1 MYHIKERW
9 IMSGFIEREQILLK
23 QNVYDLI
30 YVDDDY
36 MTLVFPVI
44 GK

>member
-1 MYHIKERW
+1 MF
-9 IMSGFIEREQILLK
+9 GFIEREQIFLK

-36 MTLVFPVI
+36 MTLVFPVV